1 MTAPDADA
9 QRLRWVEKQAGVY
22 DEDQHDHGYISEPD
36 TLDWED
42 R

>member
-22 DEDQHDHGYISEPD
+22 HEDDHDDE
-36 TLDWED
+36 
-42 R
+42 